1 MAKGKKQTTRRRRK
15 RISNLV
21 LHISVRRL
29 TIRLLQLLTCKVTHF
44 HGQVLVH

>member
-1 MAKGKKQTTRRRRK
+1 MAKGKKQQHVVARK
-15 RISNLV
+15 RISNPV

-29 TIRLLQLLTCKVTHF
+29 TIQLSQLRTCKVMHY